1 MRLDRRILIRYFTGL
16 IVGGALFKWRLPMA
30 QSAEESKRDLQDLL
44 AGSWKLRTYTY
55 TSNNQTYSSPD
66 QMEATA
72 QFSGTDYS
80 VEFAVYIGA
89 VGVRRTRRA
98 SESGTF
104 NVDGDMILL
113 NAEEASADRELGEE
127 TLSKVQIDGDVM
139 RLVSNNGDNQ
149 EVWERAPG

>member
-1 MRLDRRILIRYFTGL
+1 MKPNRRILIRYFTGL
-16 IVGGALFKWRLPMA
+16 IIGGALFPWRLPMA
-30 QSAEESKRDLQDLL
+30 HAEQVSKSDLQDLL
-44 AGSWKLRTYTY
+44 PGTWKLRKYTY
-55 TSNNQTYSSPD
+55 TSNNQSYSSPD

-72 QFSGTDYS
+72 EFNGSGYS

-89 VGVRRTRRA
+89 VGGRRTRLA

-113 NAEEASADRELGEE
+113 NAEEASSDRELGEE
-127 TLSKVQIDGDVM
+127 TLSKVQIDGNTM
-139 RLVSNNGDNQ
+139 KLVSNNGNNQ